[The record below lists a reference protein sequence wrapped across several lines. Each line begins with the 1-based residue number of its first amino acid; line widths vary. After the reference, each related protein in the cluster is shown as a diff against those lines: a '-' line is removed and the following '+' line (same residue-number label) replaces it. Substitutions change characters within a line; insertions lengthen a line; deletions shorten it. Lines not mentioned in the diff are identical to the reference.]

1 MTTVLFQLK
10 RLEDLQAKCGGKA
23 AAANAEPQ
31 VDTSKMTE
39 YERKQYTIATN
50 MQKIRT
56 SIADLDNL
64 GPGASATH
72 KAMLKNRIY
81 KDIDAMKR
89 DTQEAKRLA
98 GSEKRKAD
106 YEKLVQHVRRTE
118 QLYRGRFGGGG
129 GGDDEE
135 GGNINGSPS
144 RSRDIRNFDEELSAP
159 LHSIGDDAEFQQFFE
174 QTRQNDVKIDQ
185 ALDHLTVGV
194 TKLHQSA
201 IAINTELKVH
211 QQLMTEMED
220 KMDNVTG
227 SLVQINKKLKKA
239 IKEVQKDKLCLYLV
253 LCIVLL
259 GLAGAIYFVVKGN

>member
-1 MTTVLFQLK
+1 
-10 RLEDLQAKCGGKA
+10 
-23 AAANAEPQ
+23 
-31 VDTSKMTE
+31 
-39 YERKQYTIATN
+39 

-129 GGDDEE
+129 GGGDDDDGDAMNAGRGGAGVTKLDEE
-135 GGNINGSPS
+135 MSSLSTPMVS
-144 RSRDIRNFDEELSAP
+144 VAQDE
-159 LHSIGDDAEFQQFFE
+159 EFQQFFE